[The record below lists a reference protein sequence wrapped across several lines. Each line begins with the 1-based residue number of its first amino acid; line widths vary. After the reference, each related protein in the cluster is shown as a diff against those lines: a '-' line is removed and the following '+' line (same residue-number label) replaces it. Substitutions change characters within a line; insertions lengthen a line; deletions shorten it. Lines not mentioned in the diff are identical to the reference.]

1 MRDSGTVSPA
11 SRRVLIASAVVVALL
26 AGGVAAYF
34 STDIR
39 AKEGGKATKD
49 TPAEPVTVAS
59 VIRELT
65 GSISAYFST
74 NSPAKEGL
82 KGGKGP
88 PAVPVSVAPVLQ
100 ETVPIRLQ
108 GIGNVE
114 AYQTV
119 SLKARVDGQIVTVN
133 FREGDPVKKGEVL
146 FRIDPRPYEAALRQA
161 EANALRDAAARDQAR
176 SQDRRYQELLAKNFV
191 SKEAYAQIRTNAET
205 AAATVKASQAAL
217 ENARLNLEYCT
228 ITSPL
233 DGYVGRVLLQAGN
246 MVRANDA
253 NPLVVIN
260 QVRPIYVN
268 FAVPEQNLPEVRK
281 YRAAGPLTV
290 ETLPDP
296 GAPPVQGQLIFVD
309 NAVDPSTGTIRLRA
323 QFENADAA
331 LWPGQFVN
339 VSLRLTEQ
347 VDAIVIPS
355 PAVQNG
361 PQGQYVY
368 VVGPDL
374 VAEVRKIT
382 VLRTD
387 GERTIVATGLQK
399 GERVVTRGQLRL
411 GSKTRVQLGK
421 PAAEPS

>member
-1 MRDSGTVSPA
+1 MTQA
-11 SRRVLIASAVVVALL
+11 SRRLFAAGTVLIALVAVGL
-26 AGGVAAYF
+26 GIYF
-34 STDIR
+34 IADGR
-39 AKEGGKATKD
+39 AKESRKAPK
-49 TPAEPVTVAS
+49 
-59 VIRELT
+59 
-65 GSISAYFST
+65 
-74 NSPAKEGL
+74 GL
-82 KGGKGP
+82 

-176 SQDRRYQELLAKNFV
+176 SQDRRYQELLQKNFV

-374 VAEVRKIT
+374 VADVRKIT

>member
-1 MRDSGTVSPA
+1 MTPA
-11 SRRVLIASAVVVALL
+11 SRRFLIAGAVVVALV
-26 AGGVAAYF
+26 AGGIAAYF
-34 STDIR
+34 STDSG
-39 AKEGGKATKD
+39 AKEGRKA
-49 TPAEPVTVAS
+49 
-59 VIRELT
+59 
-65 GSISAYFST
+65 
-74 NSPAKEGL
+74 
-82 KGGKGP
+82 GKGP
-88 PAVPVSVAPVLQ
+88 PAVPVTVAPVTQ
-100 ETVPIRLQ
+100 ETVPIELRA
-108 GIGNVE
+108 IGNVE
-114 AYQTV
+114 AYSTV
-119 SLKARVDGQIVTVN
+119 ALKARVDGQIVEVN
-133 FREGDPVKKGEVL
+133 FREGQPVRKGAVL

-176 SQDRRYQELLAKNFV
+176 SQEKRYQELLDKNFI
-191 SKEAYAQIRTNAET
+191 SKEAYAQIRTNAAT
-205 AAATVKASQAAL
+205 AEASASASQAAL

-228 ITSPL
+228 IPSPL

-246 MVRANDA
+246 LVKANDV
-253 NPLVVIN
+253 NPLLVIN
-260 QVRPIYVN
+260 QVRPVYVN

-281 YRAAGPLTV
+281 YMAAGALMV
-290 ETLPDP
+290 EVLPTD
-296 GAPPVQGQLIFVD
+296 AGQKRVEGKLIFID
-309 NAVDPSTGTIRLRA
+309 NAVDPTTGTIRLRA
-323 QFENADAA
+323 QFDNVDAA

-339 VSLRLTEQ
+339 VSVRLYEQ

-374 VAEVRKIT
+374 VADVRKIT

-411 GSKTRVQLGK
+411 GAKTRVQVDK

>member
-1 MRDSGTVSPA
+1 MTDPDPMTPA
-11 SRRVLIASAVVVALL
+11 SRRFLIAGAVVVALV
-26 AGGVAAYF
+26 AGGIAAYF
-34 STDIR
+34 STDSG
-39 AKEGGKATKD
+39 AKEGRKA
-49 TPAEPVTVAS
+49 
-59 VIRELT
+59 
-65 GSISAYFST
+65 
-74 NSPAKEGL
+74 
-82 KGGKGP
+82 GKGP
-88 PAVPVSVAPVLQ
+88 PAVPVTVAPVTQ

-108 GIGNVE
+108 AIGNVE
-114 AYQTV
+114 AYSTV
-119 SLKARVDGQIVTVN
+119 ALKARVDGEIVEVN
-133 FREGDPVKKGEVL
+133 FPEGAPVKKGDIL
-146 FRIDPRPYEAALRQA
+146 FRIDPRPYAAALRQA

-176 SQDRRYQELLAKNFV
+176 SQERRYQELLDKNFI
-191 SKEAYAQIRTNAET
+191 SKEAYAQIRTNAAT
-205 AAATVKASQAAL
+205 AEATAGASQAAL

-228 ITSPL
+228 IASPL
-233 DGYVGRVLLQAGN
+233 DGYVGKVLLQAGN
-246 MVRANDA
+246 MVRANDV
-253 NPLVVIN
+253 NPLLVIN

-290 ETLPDP
+290 ETLLDS

>member
-1 MRDSGTVSPA
+1 MTQA
-11 SRRVLIASAVVVALL
+11 SRRLFTAGAVLIALAAVGL
-26 AGGVAAYF
+26 GVYF
-34 STDIR
+34 IADGR
-39 AKEGGKATKD
+39 AKESRKAPKGV
-49 TPAEPVTVAS
+49 PAVPVTVA
-59 VIRELT
+59 
-65 GSISAYFST
+65 A
-74 NSPAKEGL
+74 
-82 KGGKGP
+82 
-88 PAVPVSVAPVLQ
+88 VLQ

-108 GIGNVE
+108 AIGNVE
-114 AYQTV
+114 ASQTV
-119 SLKARVDGQIVTVN
+119 ALKARVDGQIVNVN

-146 FRIDPRPYEAALRQA
+146 FRIDPRPYGAALRQA

-176 SQDRRYQELLAKNFV
+176 SQEKRYQELLDKNFV

-205 AAATVKASQAAL
+205 AAATARASQAAL
-217 ENARLNLEYCT
+217 ENARLNFEYCT

-233 DGYVGRVLLQAGN
+233 DGYVGKVFLQAGN

-268 FAVPEQNLPEVRK
+268 FAVPERSLPEVRK

-296 GAPPVQGQLIFVD
+296 GLPPAQGKLIFVD

-323 QFENADAA
+323 EFANADAA

-347 VDAIVIPS
+347 VDALLVPS
-355 PAVQNG
+355 TAVQNG
-361 PQGQYVY
+361 PAGQYVY

-374 VAEVRKIT
+374 VADLRKIT

-411 GSKTRVQLGK
+411 GPKTRVQVGK
-421 PAAEPS
+421 PEAEPS